1 MQNNYDDFLDRV
13 YARDG
18 KLRPGPAQPPARSP
32 QPMMT
37 PAQIRAQRRQ
47 YATPIN
53 RRPPKYEPAP
63 HWFNVVSTAC
73 LFFAGVFVVMFV
85 LVVILHMQVFVR

>member
-1 MQNNYDDFLDRV
+1 MNNYDTSDFNRGQWQ
-13 YARDG
+13 AQQQ
-18 KLRPGPAQPPARSP
+18 KLHATPARSP
-32 QPMMT
+32 RLPR
-37 PAQIRAQRRQ
+37 PKKSP

-63 HWFNVVSTAC
+63 HWFRVISTAC

-85 LVVILHMQVFVR
+85 LVVILHVQIFAR